1 VQRLEGKGHSNAVV
15 SLAICGDMLV
25 SCGLDDTL
33 KTSSLASFSVTSDG
47 VPLGG
52 APSGMALSSD
62 GTLCV
67 VATNKAILVLSKSG
81 AAWAQASSIPITFS
95 AQGVA
100 ISPNKSEVLVACDDN
115 QIRTY
120 AVQGTALVA
129 GPALTQHKSPVTC
142 VGYSP
147 CGKYLASTDAVTPP
161 SSPAPPSPPS
171 PRAII
176 ARFQAQVAC
185 VASTGRAL

>member
-1 VQRLEGKGHSNAVV
+1 MDLAV
-15 SLAICGDMLV
+15 CGDMLL

-33 KTSSLASFSVTSDG
+33 RMSSLSTFSVSGDG

-52 APSGMALSSD
+52 APSGLALAND
-62 GTLCV
+62 GSLCV

-81 AAWAQASSIPITFS
+81 ASWAQSSSMPITFS

-100 ISPNKSEVLVACDDN
+100 ISPNKSEVAVACDDN

-120 AVQGTALVA
+120 ALNGANLVA
-129 GPALTQHKSPVTC
+129 GAVLTQHKSPVTC

-147 CGKYLASTDAVTPP
+147 CGKFMASADAVTIT
-161 SSPAPPSPPS
+161 SSPAAASAAFPPS
-171 PRAII
+171 RA
-176 ARFQAQVAC
+176 RC
-185 VASTGRAL
+185 